1 VKGLAWGSGACG
13 NASWSGVWLRD
24 VLLAA
29 GLFRDQNTASDGS
42 DGSSSCSSRRA
53 TAESGLGTRQEIRSD
68 GDSLW
73 IVAGKTTPPV
83 SSEAVAR
90 LHVAFEGA
98 DGVKEH
104 NFKEGYGSSIP
115 LARCLSLDWCCDDGG
130 SVAGVMLATK
140 MNGQPLT
147 RDHGAPIRVVVPGVI
162 GARSVKW
169 LRKITV
175 QVRAPS

>member
-1 VKGLAWGSGACG
+1 M
-13 NASWSGVWLRD
+13 
-24 VLLAA
+24 LLAA
-29 GLFRDQNTASDGS
+29 GLFHGQSTASDGS
-42 DGSSSCSSRRA
+42 ALS
-53 TAESGLGTRQEIRSD
+53 TEL
-68 GDSLW
+68 
-73 IVAGKTTPPV
+73 
-83 SSEAVAR
+83 VAR

-115 LARCLSLDWCCDDGG
+115 LSRCLAIDHTRSDGPDG
-130 SVAGVMLATK
+130 LAGVLLATK
-140 MNGQPLT
+140 MNGEPLT

-175 QVRAPS
+175 QVRVHRMY